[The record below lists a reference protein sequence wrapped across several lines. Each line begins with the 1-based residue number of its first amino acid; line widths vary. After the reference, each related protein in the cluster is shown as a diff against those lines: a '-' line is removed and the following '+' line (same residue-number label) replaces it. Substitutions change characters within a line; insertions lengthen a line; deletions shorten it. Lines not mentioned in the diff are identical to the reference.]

1 MGSVSEKFRR
11 RVYDLVA
18 ESPGLTIGG
27 IAKGLGRGETA
38 TKTALN
44 WLERNECVV
53 LASDPKDR
61 RRRWYKVIAPYPLS
75 DAEKLVKI
83 RSLVDDA
90 WSAEDCCL
98 VDLITSIKEVLK

>member
-1 MGSVSEKFRR
+1 MGSVSEKLRR
-11 RVYDLVA
+11 RVYDLVL

-27 IAKGLGRGETA
+27 IAKVLGRGETA

-61 RRRWYKVIAPYPLS
+61 RRRWYKAIAPYPLS
-75 DAEKLVKI
+75 DAEKLAAIREIVGALNGDEAVVK
-83 RSLVDDA
+83 
-90 WSAEDCCL
+90 
-98 VDLITSIKEVLK
+98 IKEVLG

>member
-1 MGSVSEKFRR
+1 MGSVSEKLRR

-27 IAKGLGRGETA
+27 IAKALGRGETA

-75 DAEKLVKI
+75 DTEKLATI
-83 RSLVDDA
+83 REIVGALNGDEA
-90 WSAEDCCL
+90 IAK
-98 VDLITSIKEVLK
+98 IKEILN